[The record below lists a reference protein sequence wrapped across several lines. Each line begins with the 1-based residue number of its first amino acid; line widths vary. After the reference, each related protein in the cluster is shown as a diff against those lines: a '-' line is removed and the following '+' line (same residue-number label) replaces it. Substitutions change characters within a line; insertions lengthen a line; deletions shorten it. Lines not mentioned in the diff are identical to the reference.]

1 MVKASLSP
9 PQVKKNFKDLVD
21 FVKVNLLV
29 SEYGTAGKKKPCSPP
44 QAKKIDCQGGE
55 EGPPWGLRPK
65 GWSGSF
71 WSQGG
76 PWDFASQSGVTPPP
90 DPPRRT
96 PML

>member
-44 QAKKIDCQGGE
+44 QAKKIHCQGGRRAPPGAF
-55 EGPPWGLRPK
+55 GPRGGQGPFGPREVPGILPLRV
-65 GWSGSF
+65 G
-71 WSQGG
+71 
-76 PWDFASQSGVTPPP
+76 
-90 DPPRRT
+90 
-96 PML
+96 

>member
-29 SEYGTAGKKKPCSPP
+29 SEYGTAGKKKPCSPL

-55 EGPPWGLRPK
+55 EGPPLGPSAQGVVRVLLVPGRSLGFCLSGWGNPPL
-65 GWSGSF
+65 
-71 WSQGG
+71 
-76 PWDFASQSGVTPPP
+76 TPP
-90 DPPRRT
+90 DAH
-96 PML
+96 L